1 MATLSKRPGGRDRA
15 GYGRGTL
22 YKGKTFERKTDAR
35 RSATEM
41 EAAVSSGSSADVI
54 ATPTRMTRA
63 QRIKA
68 YTASVPAGRTTTA
81 NLI

>member
-1 MATLSKRPGGRDRA
+1 
-15 GYGRGTL
+15 
-22 YKGKTFERKTDAR
+22 
-35 RSATEM
+35 M
-41 EAAVSSGSSADVI
+41 EAAVASGSSADVI